1 MQSEFTKNGEFLIIK
16 LSGNTSP
23 NERLIF
29 RQAIGP
35 HLQTLR
41 PKVIVDLSGLREQG
55 GVYLVGL
62 LNTIRKETQIL
73 GGEVKL
79 CALSSQLYE
88 YFRENRLL
96 EFFETKKT
104 LEQAKRSFKKGLDEE
119 KR

>member
-1 MQSEFTKNGEFLIIK
+1 MQSKFTKSGEFLIIK

-29 RQAIGP
+29 KQTISP
-35 HLQTLR
+35 HLQKLH
-41 PKVIVDLSGLREQG
+41 PKVIVDLSDLSEQG
-55 GVYLVGL
+55 GAYLVGV
-62 LNTIRKETQIL
+62 LNTIRKEIKIL

-79 CALSSQLYE
+79 CALSPRLYQ

-96 EFFETKKT
+96 EFFETRRT
-104 LEQAKRSFKKGLDEE
+104 LEQAKRSFRKGTDEG